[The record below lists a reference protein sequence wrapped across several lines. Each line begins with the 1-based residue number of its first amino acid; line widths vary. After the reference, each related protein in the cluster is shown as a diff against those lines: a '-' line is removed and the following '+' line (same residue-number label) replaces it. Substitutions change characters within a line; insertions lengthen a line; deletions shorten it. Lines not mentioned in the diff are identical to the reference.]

1 MILGAPLDRARR
13 YAADLKAPFPI
24 LADSDRAIYHQFGLE
39 RAMLVIQRT
48 ASIIVDRSGI
58 IRYLKRVTNPQT
70 WLAEATELTN
80 TVKHLPK

>member
-24 LADSDRAIYHQFGLE
+24 LADPDRAIYHQFGLE

-58 IRYLKRVTNPQT
+58 IRYLKQATNPQT
-70 WLAEATELTN
+70 WLAEATELIN
-80 TVKHLPK
+80 TVKNLPK